1 MNESDK
7 AYLESFFGFA
17 AAPDEPATPHQAAEP
32 APSESEW
39 LHLKQYGYAPGDYMN
54 KCHTC
59 GKVVAF
65 VDKRATIC
73 RPCAEARHALAASHA
88 PRAVAEPV
96 KIPAEIRSIIESL
109 HTQDNRITDNPL
121 FAVQQKRRFGG
132 VDSEYADASVWIV
145 DGSEVDAEEAARLG
159 ALRESGESVP
169 DDCKRLGYIDR
180 WEFVTGCFTEQG
192 CKDYIRA
199 NGHNL
204 HEPRIY
210 AYGSYRN
217 AEFIA
222 LRKWLMALSAAPAP
236 TPSEDARPGK
246 SLAAAVAD
254 SLRPYLSKGQRVIWR
269 EPFRWHGD
277 DGLLPNHYEMF
288 SLQSL
293 AADFGYE
300 VIEDCGCAG
309 IIAARL
315 SADGATGE
323 QS

>member
-1 MNESDK
+1 MNNESN
-7 AYLESFFGFA
+7 
-17 AAPDEPATPHQAAEP
+17 ATPHQAAEP
-32 APSESEW
+32 DMRAICEALGFDPTN
-39 LHLKQYGYAPGDYMN
+39 HHNAA
-54 KCHTC
+54 KCPY
-59 GKVVAF
+59 
-65 VDKRATIC
+65 C
-73 RPCAEARHALAASHA
+73 RPSLHQAAEPA
-88 PRAVAEPV
+88 PRAVAEPTKV
-96 KIPAEIRSIIESL
+96 PDFQFVWEKYHSGSDDLTALERFVLDNEPAGDE
-109 HTQDNRITDNPL
+109 D
-121 FAVQQKRRFGG
+121 
-132 VDSEYADASVWIV
+132 
-145 DGSEVDAEEAARLG
+145 EEAFR
-159 ALRESGESVP
+159 
-169 DDCKRLGYIDR
+169 
-180 WEFVTGCFTEQG
+180 
-192 CKDYIRA
+192 
-199 NGHNL
+199 NGLQAVIN
-204 HEPRIY
+204 E
-210 AYGSYRN
+210 
-217 AEFIA
+217 
-222 LRKWLMALSAAPAP
+222 LSAAPAP